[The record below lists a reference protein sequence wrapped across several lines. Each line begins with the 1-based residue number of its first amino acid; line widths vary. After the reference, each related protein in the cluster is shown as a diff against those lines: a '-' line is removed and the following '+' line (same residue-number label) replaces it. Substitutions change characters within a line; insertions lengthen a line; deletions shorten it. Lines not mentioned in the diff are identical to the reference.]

1 MKWIKRISLVLLFLL
16 LVLLMMIVWIVTKQS
31 GLHFALNTAVR
42 WLPGLEIA
50 TISGGWKDL
59 NLQGVRYQTKGIN
72 VDIDKFNLSLQVNYL
87 KRFQLCVNNISTE
100 GVDIK
105 IDSKAFPSAEESVN
119 SKQLTKLSTPYTILL
134 NKLTL
139 KNISIQIDNTHIL
152 LAKLTMVA
160 DWQANLLTIKPT
172 IINGLTVNLLKN
184 TVEVNKAIE
193 KTVIKTTNR
202 VVDKSPAETLK
213 ALFAEPL
220 LAKLSEVVLPIDINI
235 EHIQGINWYLARNTK
250 IVINNLTLIAS
261 VQNQQIAIKQFDV
274 VVPEG
279 KITLT
284 GEVNLA
290 QQWPVNIAV
299 QVVSYLNDLK
309 GQQIDL
315 KLEGALLQ
323 QLKLMLRLTGP
334 IKANLVAE
342 ASLSQAGLPIQLTIE
357 SHRLNWPLQGKP
369 EYCLKDLRLRLNGNV
384 MNYNLSLRTSI
395 DGQDVLP
402 ILLTLDAK
410 GNEEQFRLTR
420 LQLNAFQGKTELTGI
435 IDWSKAISW
444 NGLLTLSDINMAKQW
459 PQWPAK
465 LQGKIVTTGSV
476 HGGSWQ
482 FKIPEITLD
491 GNVKGNLLRTRGQIS
506 GNASGQWN
514 ISNFNILLGHNKL
527 AINGYVSSKWQ
538 LDGIIDASVLNG
550 VLPGLSGVIKG
561 QLKLRGDLKS
571 PQFIVDL
578 AAQKVKWQANLAIDK
593 AIIQGDLHSD
603 NQIHGQLTVAIHQLK
618 QADLVVNNFNL
629 YAKGNEQQ
637 HSIKINIDGKPI
649 SGHLTLKGRFDRQK
663 VLWQGVLDNTLFN
676 TPTPIGE
683 WLLSQPIAIEY
694 SNQQQEVTLS
704 SHCWLNA
711 KGRFCLSKTTKI
723 GKSGNA
729 NILLQQFDLALL
741 KPFLPAETQLTGS
754 FDSDVKFS
762 WYSDG
767 RSPQVTVNL
776 FGNRLK
782 IKQLIEGLLL
792 PVEFQTLTLNVDI
805 SNGKAVLQWLIQI
818 NNNGKFLGNIRI
830 DDLQQSRKLSGNINI
845 KNISLAFIHL
855 LNKYERLDSDLN
867 ADLKLAGNMKQPL
880 LNGDLAL
887 SNIAAKGH
895 WFPFDIN
902 KGFLKLNLM
911 GTHSQLTGRINTPEG
926 YLKLTGEVDWLTIK
940 AWQVRISATGNKLRI
955 ILPPMVVRIDV
966 ESDIIFEATS
976 NLLSLNGN
984 VNIPWARI
992 KVQELSELAVVGVS
1006 SDEVML
1012 DANLQ
1017 PIKKKAISI
1026 PILTNLQIKIDN
1038 NVHLDAFGL
1047 KARLTGILKVIQD
1060 KQGLGLNGQINIPEG
1075 RFHAYGQDLIV
1086 RKGQILFSG
1095 LIDQPF
1101 LNIEAIRNPESTND
1115 NVIAGVRVTGL
1126 ADKPKA
1132 TIFSEP
1138 VKSQQEALSYLL
1150 RGEGLDSSGADS
1162 THMTALLIS
1171 MGVSKSGNLLGS
1183 IGKTFGISDL
1193 ALDTKGVGDKSQV
1206 VVSGKITNDLQV
1218 KYGIGIFNSLATL
1231 TLRYRL
1237 MPKLYLEAVSGVDQ
1251 ALDLLYQFEF

>member
-1 MKWIKRISLVLLFLL
+1 MKWIKRISLALLFLL
-16 LVLLMMIVWIVTKQS
+16 LILLTIIGWIVTTQS

-50 TISGGWKDL
+50 TMSGGWSDL
-59 NLQGVRYQTKGIN
+59 NLQGVRYRTKGIN
-72 VDIDKFNLSLQVNYL
+72 VDVDKFNLSLQVNCL

-100 GVDIK
+100 GVDVK
-105 IDSKAFPSAEESVN
+105 IDSKAFQSAEEQAS
-119 SKQLTKLSTPYTILL
+119 SKPLTKLSTPYPILL
-134 NKLTL
+134 NQLTL
-139 KNISIQIDNTHIL
+139 KNISIQLDNTQVL
-152 LAKLTMVA
+152 LAELTMAA

-172 IINGLTVNLLKN
+172 TINGLAVNLPK
-184 TVEVNKAIE
+184 TTIEANKETE
-193 KTVIKTTNR
+193 KTVIKTTNGIA
-202 VVDKSPAETLK
+202 DKSPAETLK

-220 LAKLSEVVLPIDINI
+220 LAKLPEVVLPIDINI
-235 EHIQGINWYLARNTK
+235 EQIRGINWHLAGDTK
-250 IVINNLTLIAS
+250 LFVANLTLIAS

-274 VVPEG
+274 VAPEG

-284 GEVNLA
+284 GDANLA

-299 QVVSYLNDLK
+299 QAVSYLNDLK
-309 GQQIDL
+309 GQQVDL

-323 QLKLMLRLTGP
+323 QLKLMLSFTGP

-342 ASLSQAGLPIQLTIE
+342 AALSQAGLPIQLTLE
-357 SHRLNWPLQGKP
+357 SQQLNWPLQGEP
-369 EYCLKDLRLRLNGNV
+369 EYRLKDLRLRLNGKV
-384 MNYNLSLRTSI
+384 MNYDLSLRTQM
-395 DGQDVLP
+395 DGRDVP
-402 ILLTLDAK
+402 PALLTLDAK

-420 LQLNAFQGKTELTGI
+420 LRLNALQGHTELSGI

-444 NGLLTLSDINMAKQW
+444 NGLLTLSNINTAKQW

-465 LQGKIVTTGSV
+465 LQGKIVTTGSL

-482 FKIPEITLD
+482 LKIPEITLD
-491 GNVKGNLLRTRGQIS
+491 GKVKGNLLQTRGQIN
-506 GNASGQWN
+506 GNAAGQWN
-514 ISNFNILLGHNKL
+514 ISDFNILLGRNKL
-527 AINGYVSSKWQ
+527 AINGHVSDKWQ
-538 LDGIIDASVLNG
+538 LDGIIDAPGLDG
-550 VLPGLSGVIKG
+550 VLPGLAGVIKG

-571 PQFIVDL
+571 PQLMVDL
-578 AAQKVKWQANLAIDK
+578 AARKVKWQKNLAIDK
-593 AIIQGDLHSD
+593 AIIQGDIRSD
-603 NQIHGQLTVAIHQLK
+603 KQIHGQLTVAIHQLK
-618 QADLVVNNFNL
+618 QSDLVVHNFNL
-629 YAKGNEQQ
+629 DAKGNEQQ
-637 HSIKINIDGKPI
+637 HSVKMNIDGKPI
-649 SGHLTLKGRFDRQK
+649 FGHLTLKGRFDRQK
-663 VLWQGVLDNTLFN
+663 ALWQGVLDNTLFN
-676 TPTPIGE
+676 SPIGE
-683 WLLSQPIAIEY
+683 WQLSRPVAIEY
-694 SNQQQEVTLS
+694 ANQQQEVTLS
-704 SHCWLNA
+704 PHCWINA
-711 KGRFCLSKTTKI
+711 KGRFCLSKTAKI

-729 NILLQQFDLALL
+729 DILLQQFDLALL

-754 FDSDVKFS
+754 FDGDAKVS
-762 WYSDG
+762 WYADG
-767 RSPQVTVNL
+767 RSPQAKVNL
-776 FGNRLK
+776 LGNSVK
-782 IKQLIEGLLL
+782 IKQLIEGSVL
-792 PVEFQTLTLNVDI
+792 PVEFQTLTLNADM

-818 NNNGKFLGNIRI
+818 NNNGKFSGNIRI
-830 DDLQQSRKLSGNINI
+830 DDLQQNRKLSGSVNIE
-845 KNISLAFIHL
+845 NISLALIRPVL
-855 LNKYERLDSDLN
+855 SKGEKLDGDLN
-867 ADLKLAGNMKQPL
+867 ADLRLAGNMKQPL
-880 LNGDLAL
+880 LNGNLAL
-887 SNIAAKGH
+887 SNVAAKGH

-902 KGFLKLNLM
+902 QGFLKLNFM

-926 YLKLTGEVDWLTIK
+926 YLKLTGEADWRNIK
-940 AWQVRISATGNKLRI
+940 AWQARISATGNKLRI
-955 ILPPMVVRIDV
+955 TLPPMVRIDV
-966 ESDIIFEATS
+966 EPDIVFEATP

-992 KVQELSELAVVGVS
+992 TVQELPESAVGVS

-1017 PIKKKAISI
+1017 PIEKKGISI
-1026 PILTNLQIKIDN
+1026 PILTNLQIKIGND
-1038 NVHLDAFGL
+1038 VRLDAFGL

-1095 LIDQPF
+1095 PVDQPF
-1101 LNIEAIRNPESTND
+1101 LNVEAIRNPESTND

-1162 THMTALLIS
+1162 THMAALLIS
-1171 MGVSKSGNLLGS
+1171 MGVSKSGKLLGS
-1183 IGKTFGISDL
+1183 IGETFGVSDL
-1193 ALDTKGVGDKSQV
+1193 ALDTQGVGDKSQV

-1218 KYGIGIFNSLATL
+1218 KYGVGIFNSLATL